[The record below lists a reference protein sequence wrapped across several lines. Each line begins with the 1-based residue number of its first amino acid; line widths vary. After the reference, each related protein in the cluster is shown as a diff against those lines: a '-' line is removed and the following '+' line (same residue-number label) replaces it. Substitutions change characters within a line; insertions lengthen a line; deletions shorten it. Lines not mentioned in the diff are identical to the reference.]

1 MKRLS
6 ASFHYVIVFMAL
18 GCSATA
24 SLAGDD
30 GPGLEWHGQTTYVR
44 QFKPSFDAA
53 YSGPKSLATN
63 REYAYSWTSTLFIG
77 ARLGPGWEAYL
88 DPEATQGAPLSQLQG
103 LGGFSNGESQ
113 RTAGPILALQ

>member
-1 MKRLS
+1 MKRLT

-77 ARLGPGWEAYL
+77 ATFVVVFVADRFLRLSRIFHIE
-88 DPEATQGAPLSQLQG
+88 
-103 LGGFSNGESQ
+103 
-113 RTAGPILALQ
+113 